1 MQDRQDCLSWE
12 NIQNWVHGTSGSGKL
27 VRAKYP
33 FVYCLAIFRLLSP
46 NFIRS
51 RFQYQVFP
59 MLFTVVH
66 FVSIFTMR
74 FKLFNP
80 V

>member
-1 MQDRQDCLSWE
+1 MGPLGLG
-12 NIQNWVHGTSGSGKL
+12 NVL
-27 VRAKYP
+27 RAKYP
-33 FVYCLAIFRLLSP
+33 FVYCLAVFRFLSP

-66 FVSIFTMR
+66 FVSLFAMRLNYSIRCETM
-74 FKLFNP
+74 LISLIL
-80 V
+80 